1 MKSRTSSFKTILRK
15 DILRFA
21 PLWALY
27 LIGGIMILFS
37 GAESGVNATVRN
49 LTWLVELY
57 SVINLIYAALVAQ
70 LLFGDLFNSRMCNA
84 LHAMP
89 MRRETWFMS
98 HVISGICFSL
108 VPNVIMT
115 LAMLPMLGEYW
126 FIGFVWLLGATSE
139 YLCFFGIAVF
149 SVFCTGNRF
158 AMVAVYGVLN
168 FFSLILLWFIHNI
181 YQPLLYGFAVTEE
194 AFYIL
199 SPILKMANA
208 SWIETVVDYKARPYT
223 MIDVYI
229 TQEWWYLAAYGAVG
243 AVLLGAGLLLY
254 RRRKLECAGNFMAVK
269 SLAPIFSV
277 IFALFVGALFAMFS
291 YGGNGTEDYLQLI
304 FLGAGLIVG
313 YFAGQML
320 LQRTVKVFKPMAFAK
335 MTILVVAMFAS
346 IGLTVWDPLGVEEWV
361 PEKDQVE
368 KVMVSNT
375 YGFSPFSPTTMTLQ
389 EADDILKVLQIHENI
404 VENRDLEN
412 ANDKYFVAI
421 RYYLK
426 NGAQVE
432 REYETGLTSEA
443 YEKLKSF
450 YNRSDIILSY
460 TNWEEYLS
468 TLAAIYV
475 NGYKITGEECR
486 ELMEAVKMDCE
497 AGTMAQVR
505 DFRQNNPKAEYFA
518 ALGIEIRTSAS
529 GQVSKWLSV
538 YTDAKNTVKWLKEH
552 QKLWDPYGNYTFN

>member
-37 GAESGVNATVRN
+37 RAESGANATMRN

-89 MRRETWFMS
+89 MRRETWFFS
-98 HVISGICFSL
+98 HVISGLCFSL

-126 FIGFVWLLGATSE
+126 FIGFVWLLGATLE

-168 FFSLILLWFIHNI
+168 FFSLILLWFIRNI

-194 AFYIL
+194 TFQIV
-199 SPILKMANA
+199 SPVLKMMNTR
-208 SWIETVVDYKARPYT
+208 WIETVVDYKARPYT

-269 SLAPIFSV
+269 PLAPVFSV
-277 IFALFVGALFAMFS
+277 VFALFVGALFAMFGYNS
-291 YGGNGTEDYLQLI
+291 NGTENYLHMI
-304 FLGAGLIVG
+304 FLGVGFVVG
-313 YFAGQML
+313 YFSGQML

-335 MTILVVAMFAS
+335 LAVLIVTIFAS
-346 IGLTVWDPLGVEEWV
+346 IGLTLWDPLGFEEWV
-361 PEKDQVE
+361 PEADEVQSVTLLGDAAIWDRRGNLIEIQDQE
-368 KVMVSNT
+368 M
-375 YGFSPFSPTTMTLQ
+375 
-389 EADDILKVLQIHENI
+389 IENI
-404 VENRDLEN
+404 IDLHKMALRNGEY
-412 ANDKYFVAI
+412 DGS
-421 RYYLK
+421 RYSSHVDIDITYTMK
-426 NGAQVE
+426 DGRTVKRMYDTYYDGTRE
-432 REYETGLTSEA
+432 EYEDL
-443 YEKLKSF
+443 
-450 YNRSDIILSY
+450 I
-460 TNWEEYLS
+460 WEY
-468 TLAAIYV
+468 IR
-475 NGYKITGEECR
+475 I
-486 ELMEAVKMDCE
+486 AVS
-497 AGTMAQVR
+497 AQ
-505 DFRQNNPKAEYFA
+505 
-518 ALGIEIRTSAS
+518 
-529 GQVSKWLSV
+529 
-538 YTDAKNTVKWLKEH
+538 
-552 QKLWDPYGNYTFN
+552 